1 MIPRKIPGLMQYTAS
16 GTLVLLSLL
25 LAILPAQSYA
35 QPAPERQQ
43 AAATTIG
50 MQDVVGGLEN
60 IQQTIESRRNS
71 ITELRKQLKGL
82 EDPSDKQEIAQKID
96 QYKTD
101 IQGLQRSFE
110 LLILGGINLSILEE
124 EADRQLDWRMELEEI
139 IRPLLSTLKEVTA
152 KPRQMDSL
160 RRIIE
165 QREDQL
171 EVVSRALDTI
181 HAVRETPTTE
191 GVSAS
196 IDQLLNE
203 WAQRREDTQRELEI
217 ARFRLGNLEIDRVPW
232 QTRVSEALGEF
243 LSGRGLTLLL
253 ALIAGLAIW
262 LAGKGF
268 LTLYWRWLY
277 RSSSDIGISR
287 APLVLYAYRLSLATL
302 IVIAIILVLYLRGDV
317 LLLTL
322 AVIALAGVALS
333 LRQTLP
339 RYAAE
344 LRLLLGVGS
353 VREKERLVLDNVP
366 YHVESLGIFTVLR
379 NPALEGVIRLPLQ
392 KMNELASRPS
402 GTEPWFPCELG
413 DYLLLADGSY
423 GRVLRQ
429 SIEMLEI
436 AVRDT
441 VEQINTKDFLGQNHR
456 NLSRDGFGIGCTFG
470 IDYRHQGICLDT
482 VPLRLREAITTRFGQ
497 EGLGEHIR
505 DILVEFKE
513 AGASSL
519 DYQIYLIMD
528 GKAAKAYF
536 KSQRLVQQACV
547 DCCNR
552 EGWVIPFTQITL
564 HTSDD
569 TLGNDGLRA
578 GGTDKSAGP
587 STASA

>member
-1 MIPRKIPGLMQYTAS
+1 MLYTAS
-16 GTLVLLSLL
+16 GALVLLSLL
-25 LAILPAQSYA
+25 LALLPAQLHA
-35 QPAPERQQ
+35 QTSPNRETTAE
-43 AAATTIG
+43 ATTGIR
-50 MQDVVGGLEN
+50 DIVGSLEN
-60 IQQTIESRRNS
+60 IQQSIESRRSS
-71 ITELRKQLKGL
+71 ITELRKQLKEL
-82 EDPSDKQEIAQKID
+82 EDPSDKKEIVQKID

-101 IQGLQRSFE
+101 IQGLERSFE

-124 EADRQLDWRMELEEI
+124 ETDRQLDWRMELEEI

-152 KPRQMDSL
+152 KPRQLDSL
-160 RRIIE
+160 RRIIG

-171 EVVSRALDTI
+171 EVITRAIDSI
-181 HAVRETPTTE
+181 HAVRETPATE
-191 GVSAS
+191 SVSAS

-232 QTRVSEALGEF
+232 QTVVSESLGEF

-253 ALIAGLAIW
+253 AVIAGLAIW
-262 LAGKGF
+262 LAGRGL

-287 APLVLYAYRLSLATL
+287 APLVLYAYRLALATL
-302 IVIAIILVLYLRGDV
+302 IVVAIILILYLRGDV

-339 RYAAE
+339 RYTAE
-344 LRLLLGVGS
+344 LRLLLGVGP

-366 YHVESLGIFTVLR
+366 YLVESLSIFTVLR
-379 NPALEGVIRLPLQ
+379 NPALEGVMRLPLQ
-392 KMNELASRPS
+392 KMNEHASRPS
-402 GTEPWFPCELG
+402 GTEPWFPCEPD

-429 SIEMLEI
+429 SIEMLEV

-441 VEQINTKDFLGQNHR
+441 VEQISTKDFLSQNHR
-456 NLSRDGFGIGCTFG
+456 NLSRDGFGIACTFG
-470 IDYRHQGICLDT
+470 IDYRHQAICLDT
-482 VPLRLREAITTRFGQ
+482 VPLRLREAITARFGR

-505 DILVEFKE
+505 DMLVEFKE

-528 GKAAKAYF
+528 GKAARAYF

-552 EGWVIPFTQITL
+552 EGWVIPFTQVTL
-564 HTSDD
+564 HMAD
-569 TLGNDGLRA
+569 A
-578 GGTDKSAGP
+578 AGP